1 MKRRIFLKTSA
12 LSSFYLPHLLACTNR
27 NTRTYFKSTDKQYAH
42 LEIKGSYKEIG
53 YQVGQVFKKNIKEI
67 INSRSEWH
75 SGLINILK
83 SRKGRKLSAKLL
95 ELSQKHF
102 PNVVEEIKGMA
113 DGAGIH
119 LDHIWA
125 INIKSELGVLEKEPP
140 GCSSIFVKDDKNMW
154 LFHNEDGH
162 TAYKDIMFTIKVTP
176 PSGVSFIS
184 MVYPGTITGNGPSLN
199 SRGIVQTTN
208 YIGSTKS
215 EIGLPRYV
223 IGRAILEAKDLKEAI
238 QIATFEPRAYPY
250 HHHLASFDEKKYAS
264 VETIPGISEIMYP
277 DGIYFHTNHLLF
289 KKTKDYISQD
299 QEYKNSSSL
308 SRYIVINDKLNQLE
322 PDNLQPESLLSIL
335 SSHKRKP
342 YSPCRHPQEDI
353 LGQTLGTAFFNIN
366 EGLFHLYKGNPCEAV
381 KNNQYITLGF

>member
-1 MKRRIFLKTSA
+1 MKRRNFLKIA
-12 LSSFYLPHLLACTNR
+12 GLSSFCLTQLFSCTKKNAGKYFEP
-27 NTRTYFKSTDKQYAH
+27 TYKRFAH
-42 LEIKGSYKEIG
+42 LEIKGSYREIG
-53 YQVGQVFKKNIKEI
+53 YQIGHVFRKNIKEI
-67 INSRSEWH
+67 ISRRSEWH
-75 SGLINILK
+75 SGLINILN
-83 SRKGRKLSAKLL
+83 SGEGRKFSDKLL
-95 ELSQKHF
+95 EISQKHF
-102 PNVVEEIKGMA
+102 PNVIEEINGIA

-119 LDHIWA
+119 FDHIWA
-125 INIKSELGVLEKEPP
+125 MNIKSELGAVKKEPP

-162 TAYKDIMFTIKVTP
+162 TAYKDIMFTIKVNP
-176 PSGVSFIS
+176 PSGVSYIS
-184 MVYPGTITGNGPSLN
+184 MVYPGIITGNGPSLN

-250 HHHLASFDEKKYAS
+250 HHNLAGFDEKRYAS
-264 VETIPGISEIMYP
+264 VETIPHASEVKHP
-277 DGIYFHTNHLLF
+277 DGVYFHTNHLLCEN
-289 KKTKDYISQD
+289 TKDYQFQD

-308 SRYIVINDKLNQLE
+308 SRYIVINDKLNQLKTNNVQ
-322 PDNLQPESLLSIL
+322 PDSMLSIL
-335 SSHKRKP
+335 SSHERKP

-353 LGQTLGTAFFNIN
+353 LGQTLGTAFFDIS
-366 EGLFHLYKGNPCEAV
+366 EGRFYLYKGNPCEAV

>member
-1 MKRRIFLKTSA
+1 MKRRNFLKIA
-12 LSSFYLPHLLACTNR
+12 GLSSFCLTQLFTCTKKNAG
-27 NTRTYFKSTDKQYAH
+27 TYFEPTDKRFAH
-42 LEIKGSYKEIG
+42 LEIKGSYREIG
-53 YQVGQVFKKNIKEI
+53 YQIGHVFKKNIKEI
-67 INSRSEWH
+67 ISRRSEWH

-83 SRKGRKLSAKLL
+83 SGEGRKFSDKLL
-95 ELSQKHF
+95 EISQKHF
-102 PNVVEEIKGMA
+102 PNVIEEIKGIS

-119 LDHIWA
+119 FDHIWA
-125 INIKSELGVLEKEPP
+125 MNIKSELGAVKKEPP

-162 TAYKDIMFTIKVTP
+162 TAYKDIMFTIKVIP
-176 PSGVSFIS
+176 PSGVSYIS
-184 MVYPGTITGNGPSLN
+184 MVYPGIITGNGPSLN

-250 HHHLASFDEKKYAS
+250 HHNLAGFDEKRYAS
-264 VETIPGISEIMYP
+264 VETTPDASEVKHP

-289 KKTKDYISQD
+289 EKTKDYQFQD

-322 PDNLQPESLLSIL
+322 TNNVQPDSMLSIL
-335 SSHKRKP
+335 SSHERKP

-353 LGQTLGTAFFNIN
+353 LGRTLGTAFFDIN
-366 EGLFHLYKGNPCEAV
+366 ERLFYLYKGNPCEAV
-381 KNNQYITLGF
+381 KNNQYITLRF

>member
-1 MKRRIFLKTSA
+1 MKRRTFLKTA
-12 LSSFYLPHLLACTNR
+12 GLSSFYLPQFFSCTKKKSM
-27 NTRTYFKSTDKQYAH
+27 TYFEPTDKRFAH
-42 LEIKGSYKEIG
+42 LEIIGSYREIG
-53 YQVGQVFKKNIKEI
+53 YQIGHVFKKNIKEI
-67 INSRSEWH
+67 ISRRIEWH

-83 SRKGRKLSAKLL
+83 SREGRMLSDKLF

-102 PNVVEEIKGMA
+102 PNVIEEIKGMA

-119 LDHIWA
+119 FDDIWA
-125 INIKSELGVLEKEPP
+125 INIKSELGAVIKEPP

-176 PSGVSFIS
+176 PSGVSYIS

-223 IGRAILEAKDLKEAI
+223 LGRAILEAKDLNEAI

-250 HHHLASFDEKKYAS
+250 HHHLASFAEKRYTS
-264 VETIPGISEIMYP
+264 IETIPGTSDVKYQN
-277 DGIYFHTNHLLF
+277 GIYFHTNHLLSEN
-289 KKTKDYISQD
+289 TKDYKFQD

-308 SRYIVINDKLNQLE
+308 SRYIVINEKLNQLE
-322 PDNLQPESLLSIL
+322 
-335 SSHKRKP
+335 
-342 YSPCRHPQEDI
+342 
-353 LGQTLGTAFFNIN
+353 
-366 EGLFHLYKGNPCEAV
+366 
-381 KNNQYITLGF
+381 

>member
-1 MKRRIFLKTSA
+1 MKRRNFLKIA
-12 LSSFYLPHLLACTNR
+12 GLSSFCLSQLLTCTKKNAGI
-27 NTRTYFKSTDKQYAH
+27 YFEPTDKRFAH
-42 LEIKGSYKEIG
+42 LEIKGSYREIG
-53 YQVGQVFKKNIKEI
+53 YQVGRVFSKNIKEI
-67 INSRSEWH
+67 INRRSEWH

-83 SRKGRKLSAKLL
+83 SGAGRKLSDKLL
-95 ELSQKHF
+95 ELSQNHF
-102 PNVVEEIKGMA
+102 PNVVEEIKGVA

-119 LDHIWA
+119 FDYIWA
-125 INIKSELGVLEKEPP
+125 INIKSELGAVKKEPP

-176 PSGVSFIS
+176 PSGVSYIS

-199 SRGIVQTTN
+199 NRGIVQTTN

-238 QIATFEPRAYPY
+238 QIATLEPRAYPY
-250 HHHLASFDEKKYAS
+250 HHHLASFYKKVYAS
-264 VETIPGISEIMYP
+264 VETIPGASEVKYP
-277 DGIYFHTNHLLF
+277 DGIYSHTNHLLF
-289 KKTKDYISQD
+289 EKTMDYKFQD
-299 QEYKNSSSL
+299 QKYRNSSSL

-322 PDNLQPESLLSIL
+322 TKNLQPDSMLSIL
-335 SSHKRKP
+335 SSHERKP

-353 LGQTLGTAFFNIN
+353 LGQTLGTAFFDIN
-366 EGLFHLYKGNPCEAV
+366 EGRFYLYKGNPCEAV
-381 KNNQYITLGF
+381 KNNQYTTLGF

>member
-1 MKRRIFLKTSA
+1 MKRRNFLKTA
-12 LSSFYLPHLLACTNR
+12 GLSSVCLAQLLTCTKK
-27 NTRTYFKSTDKQYAH
+27 NTGIYSEPTDKRFAH
-42 LEIKGSYKEIG
+42 LEIKGSYREIG
-53 YQVGQVFKKNIKEI
+53 YQIGRVFGKDIKKI
-67 INSRSEWH
+67 ISRRSEWH
-75 SGLINILK
+75 SGLINILN
-83 SRKGRKLSAKLL
+83 SGEGQKLSDKLL
-95 ELSQKHF
+95 ELSQKYF
-102 PNVVEEIKGMA
+102 PDVLEEIKGIA
-113 DGAGIH
+113 DGAGINF
-119 LDHIWA
+119 DHFWA
-125 INIKSELGVLEKEPP
+125 MNIKSELGAIKKEPP
-140 GCSSIFVKDDKNMW
+140 GCSSIFVKNDKTMW

-208 YIGSTKS
+208 YIGSTQS

-250 HHHLASFDEKKYAS
+250 HHHLASFDEKRYAS
-264 VETIPGISEIMYP
+264 VETIPGASGVKHP

-289 KKTKDYISQD
+289 EKTKDYHFQD

-308 SRYIVINDKLNQLE
+308 SRYIVINEKLNQLE
-322 PDNLQPESLLSIL
+322 TNNLQPGSFLSIL
-335 SSHKRKP
+335 SSHERKP

-353 LGQTLGTAFFNIN
+353 LGQTLGTAFFDIN
-366 EGLFHLYKGNPCEAV
+366 EGRFNLYKGNPCEAV